1 MVVEFHVIATAAR
14 SGVPIDQT
22 YWHAARLRD
31 GKIVS
36 LGFFRSEADALRA
49 MSLDPADLRPD
60 GARSDPQWRE

>member
-36 LGFFRSEADALRA
+36 LGFFRSEADAEGDVARPGG
-49 MSLDPADLRPD
+49 PATR
-60 GARSDPQWRE
+60 RRT